1 MARPDRVRHRRSRAW
16 QHARPSRLAAAVLLA
31 FCLAAPVVEAAPA
44 RIKDI
49 AEFQGVR
56 ENMLIGYGLV
66 TGLNGTGDNLRSS
79 PFTQQSLVGML
90 ERLGV
95 NVRDQA
101 IRTKNTAAVMVTAS
115 LPPFRRQGSR
125 IDVNV
130 STIGDAKSLLGGQ
143 LLPTPLRGANGQ
155 VYALAQGP
163 IASSGFGVEGEA
175 AKITVGVP
183 TSGRIPGGA
192 IVELEVPF
200 ELKELQSMRIAL
212 RNPDFTTAA
221 EVARVINQALGDR
234 VATMV
239 DSGTVEVAVKAKGP
253 DAVANLIARIENLT
267 VEPDTPAQV
276 VIDDKTGTIV
286 IGQDV
291 RISTVAVAHGNLT
304 VVVQENPQVSQPGP
318 LSNGQTVVVPRT
330 QVKVDTGSGKQLA
343 MVPSGATLKE
353 LVDSLNALAVG
364 PRDLIAILQA
374 IKNAGALQA
383 ELVIQ

>member
-1 MARPDRVRHRRSRAW
+1 M
-16 QHARPSRLAAAVLLA
+16 
-31 FCLAAPVVEAAPA
+31 AAPA

-125 IDVNV
+125 IDVSV

-200 ELKELQSMRIAL
+200 ELKELQSMRVSL

-234 VATMV
+234 AATMV
-239 DSGTVEVAVKAKGP
+239 DSGTIEVAVKGQGP
-253 DAVANLIARIENLT
+253 GAVANLVARIENLT

-286 IGQDV
+286 IGRDV

-304 VVVQENPQVSQPGP
+304 VMVQESPQVSQPGP

-330 QVKVDTGSGKQLA
+330 QVQVDTGSGKQLA
-343 MVPSGATLKE
+343 MVPGGATLQE

>member
-1 MARPDRVRHRRSRAW
+1 MDGFDRRKSWRRRAGKDSL
-16 QHARPSRLAAAVLLA
+16 AVLAAAFLL
-31 FCLAAPVVEAAPA
+31 LLGTTGAAAGPA

-49 AEFQGVR
+49 AEFEGVR

-66 TGLNGTGDNLRSS
+66 TGLNGTGDNLRAS

-95 NVRDQA
+95 NVRDQN

-115 LPPFRRQGSR
+115 MAPFRRQGSR
-125 IDVNV
+125 IDVNI

-183 TSGRIPGGA
+183 TAGRIPGGA

-200 ELKELQSMRIAL
+200 ELQELRTVRVAL

-221 EVARVINQALGDR
+221 AVADAINRTLGEEVASAI
-234 VATMV
+234 
-239 DSGTVEVAVKAKGP
+239 DSGTVEMAVKAEGS
-253 DAVANLIARIENLT
+253 AATAALIARIENLT
-267 VEPDTPAQV
+267 VEPDSPAQV
-276 VIDDKTGTIV
+276 VIDDRTGTIV
-286 IGQDV
+286 IGDDV
-291 RISTVAVAHGNLT
+291 RVSTVAVSHGNLT
-304 VVVQENPQVSQPGP
+304 VTVQETPQVSQPGP
-318 LSNGQTVVVPRT
+318 FGQGRTVVVPRT
-330 QVKVDTGSGKQLA
+330 QVSVDSGSGRQLA
-343 MVPSGATLKE
+343 VVPEGASLRE

>member
-1 MARPDRVRHRRSRAW
+1 MDGFDRRKSWRRRA
-16 QHARPSRLAAAVLLA
+16 AKDLLAAVAAAFLLLLGPTDAQAV
-31 FCLAAPVVEAAPA
+31 PA

-66 TGLNGTGDNLRSS
+66 TGLNGTGDNLRAS

-95 NVRDQA
+95 NVRDQN
-101 IRTKNTAAVMVTAS
+101 IRTKNTAAVMVTAA

-125 IDVNV
+125 IDVTI

-163 IASSGFGVEGEA
+163 VASSGFGVEGEA

-183 TSGRIPGGA
+183 TAGRIPGGA

-200 ELKELQSMRIAL
+200 ELQELRTVRVAL

-221 EVARVINQALGDR
+221 AVADAINRTLGEEVASAI
-234 VATMV
+234 
-239 DSGTVEVAVKAKGP
+239 DSGTVEMAVKAEGST
-253 DAVANLIARIENLT
+253 ATAALIARIENLT
-267 VEPDTPAQV
+267 VEPDSPAQV
-276 VIDDKTGTIV
+276 VIDDRTGTIV
-286 IGQDV
+286 IGDDV
-291 RISTVAVAHGNLT
+291 RISSVAVSHGNLT
-304 VVVQENPQVSQPGP
+304 VTVEETPQVSQPEP
-318 LSNGQTVVVPRT
+318 FGQGRTVVVPRT
-330 QVKVDTGSGKQLA
+330 QVSVDSGGGRQLA
-343 MVPSGATLKE
+343 VVPEGASLRE

>member
-1 MARPDRVRHRRSRAW
+1 MDSIDRRRFWKRRVCKDSLLA
-16 QHARPSRLAAAVLLA
+16 LAAACLLLLGTTGA
-31 FCLAAPVVEAAPA
+31 EGVPA

-66 TGLNGTGDNLRSS
+66 TGLNGTGDNLRAS

-95 NVRDQA
+95 NVRDQN
-101 IRTKNTAAVMVTAS
+101 IRTKNTAAVMVTAA

-125 IDVNV
+125 IDVTI

-163 IASSGFGVEGEA
+163 VASSGFGVEGEA

-183 TSGRIPGGA
+183 TAGRIPGGA

-200 ELKELQSMRIAL
+200 ELQELRTVRVAL

-221 EVARVINQALGDR
+221 AVADAINRTLGEEVASAI
-234 VATMV
+234 
-239 DSGTVEVAVKAKGP
+239 DSGTVEMAVKAEGS
-253 DAVANLIARIENLT
+253 AATAALIARIENLV
-267 VEPDTPAQV
+267 VEPDSPAQV
-276 VIDDKTGTIV
+276 VIDGRTGTIV
-286 IGQDV
+286 IGDDV
-291 RISTVAVAHGNLT
+291 RVSSVAVSHGNLT
-304 VVVQENPQVSQPGP
+304 VTVEETPQVS
-318 LSNGQTVVVPRT
+318 
-330 QVKVDTGSGKQLA
+330 
-343 MVPSGATLKE
+343 
-353 LVDSLNALAVG
+353 
-364 PRDLIAILQA
+364 
-374 IKNAGALQA
+374 
-383 ELVIQ
+383 